1 MPVLI
6 LLGFLVVW
14 IIVSSHKACSK
25 NTHPYSHDEL
35 EQMLEQMVG
44 KSEKDCKKILKHS
57 REQMNDARERCAG
70 P

>member
-44 KSEKDCKKILKHS
+44 KSEKDCKKIL
-57 REQMNDARERCAG
+57 
-70 P
+70 

>member
-44 KSEKDCKKILKHS
+44 KSEKDCKKILKHYK
-57 REQMNDARERCAG
+57 NKTALLFTF
-70 P
+70 

>member
-35 EQMLEQMVG
+35 EQMLEQMFG
-44 KSEKDCKKILKHS
+44 KSEKDCKKILKHYKK
-57 REQMNDARERCAG
+57 
-70 P
+70 